1 LNGLPVLI
9 RLTGRP
15 VILLGSGEA
24 ADAKRRLIERAG
36 GRVVGADDDDAR
48 IAIVAIDDEAVAL
61 AAIAS
66 LRARGILVN
75 AVDRP
80 DHCDFTLPAIVDRSP
95 VLVAISTGGA
105 SAGLAAALRQR
116 FEALLPDRLGALAD
130 ALYAARGSMR
140 ERWPDAAGRRRALG
154 AALASS
160 GPLDPITADAD
171 AVAHWLDGNAPASP
185 DRIEQVTLQSPDPD
199 DLTLRTARL
208 LAQADTVVHHA
219 DVPPAILDRARA
231 DAVRIAGDGV
241 PDPAP
246 PGLTILLERT
256 R

>member
-1 LNGLPVLI
+1 M
-9 RLTGRP
+9 
-15 VILLGSGEA
+15 ILLGSGEA

-36 GRVVGADDDDAR
+36 GRMVGMDDGAAR
-48 IAIVAIDDEAVAL
+48 IAIVAIDDEAEAL
-61 AAIAS
+61 AAIAA
-66 LRARGILVN
+66 LRARGVLVN

-116 FEALLPDRLGALAD
+116 IESLLPARLGALAD
-130 ALYAARGSMR
+130 ALFAARQAIR
-140 ERWPDAAGRRRALG
+140 ARWPDAAGRRRALG
-154 AALASS
+154 AALVAA

-171 AVAHWLDGNAPASP
+171 AVAQWLDGDATASP
-185 DRIEQVTLQSPDPD
+185 DRIEHVRLQSSDPD

-231 DAVRIAGDGV
+231 DAVRMVGDDV
-241 PDPAP
+241 PEPAP
-246 PGLTILLERT
+246 PGLTVVLEMT

>member
-1 LNGLPVLI
+1 M
-9 RLTGRP
+9 
-15 VILLGSGEA
+15 ILLGSGEA
-24 ADAKRRLIERAG
+24 AQPKRRLIERAG
-36 GRVVGADDDDAR
+36 GRVVGADDGDAR
-48 IAIVAIDDEAVAL
+48 IAIVAIDDEADAL
-61 AAIAS
+61 SAIAA
-66 LRARGILVN
+66 LRARGVLVN

-116 FEALLPDRLGALAD
+116 IETLLPARLGALAD
-130 ALYAARGSMR
+130 ALCAARQAIR
-140 ERWPDAAGRRRALG
+140 ARWPDASGRRRALG

-171 AVAHWLDGNAPASP
+171 AVARWLGSDATASP
-185 DRIEQVTLQSPDPD
+185 GRIEHVTLQSSDPD
-199 DLTLRTARL
+199 ELTLRTARL
-208 LAQADTVVHHA
+208 LARADTVVHHA

-231 DAVRIAGDGV
+231 DAVRMVGDDV

-246 PGLTILLERT
+246 PGLTVVLEMT